1 MKISH
6 IRVLN
11 AILKPVLGNPVEFSN
26 PVNEVNRMKKQ
37 MTLAACLILTPYLAI
52 AATEPAAN
60 EKPMAHDGDASN
72 TGINKRDRDDQTLTP
87 MDQMNNPS
95 DLKITQ
101 EIRQA
106 LMKGEFSMDAKN
118 IKVITRNGTVTLR
131 GPVKT
136 AAEAEKINGL
146 VKAMPG
152 IKNIDNQLQVK

>member
-1 MKISH
+1 
-6 IRVLN
+6 
-11 AILKPVLGNPVEFSN
+11 
-26 PVNEVNRMKKQ
+26 MKKH
-37 MTLAACLILTPYLAI
+37 MILAACLILPPYLAS
-52 AATEPAAN
+52 AATDPAVT
-60 EKPMAHDGDASN
+60 EKPMVRDSDASN
-72 TGINKRDRDDQTLTP
+72 TGINKRDRDDKTMTP
-87 MDQMNNPS
+87 MDQMNNQS

-106 LMKGEFSMDAKN
+106 LMKDEFSMDAKN

-136 AAEAEKINGL
+136 AAEAEKINVL

>member
-1 MKISH
+1 M
-6 IRVLN
+6 N
-11 AILKPVLGNPVEFSN
+11 
-26 PVNEVNRMKKQ
+26 KQ
-37 MTLAACLILTPYLAI
+37 MILATCLILTPHLANAANEP
-52 AATEPAAN
+52 AATE
-60 EKPMAHDGDASN
+60 KPMVHDGDASN
-72 TGINKRDRDDQTLTP
+72 TGINKRDRDDNTLTP

-136 AAEAEKINGL
+136 AAEVEKISVL

-152 IKNIDNQLQVK
+152 IKSIDNQLQVK

>member
-1 MKISH
+1 
-6 IRVLN
+6 
-11 AILKPVLGNPVEFSN
+11 
-26 PVNEVNRMKKQ
+26 MKKH
-37 MTLAACLILTPYLAI
+37 MILAGCLILTPYLAI
-52 AATEPAAN
+52 AATEPVTT
-60 EKPMAHDGDASN
+60 EKPMVHDGDASN
-72 TGINKRDRDDQTLTP
+72 TGINKRDQDDKTLTP

-136 AAEAEKINGL
+136 AAEREQISVL

-152 IKNIDNQLQVK
+152 IKSIDNQLQVK

>member
-1 MKISH
+1 
-6 IRVLN
+6 
-11 AILKPVLGNPVEFSN
+11 
-26 PVNEVNRMKKQ
+26 MKKH
-37 MTLAACLILTPYLAI
+37 MILAACMSLTPYLAI
-52 AATEPAAN
+52 AATEPAAT
-60 EKPMAHDGDASN
+60 EKPMVRDRDASN
-72 TGINKRDRDDQTLTP
+72 TGINKRDRDDTTLTP

-106 LMKGEFSMDAKN
+106 LVKGEFSMDAQN

-136 AAEAEKINGL
+136 AAEREKISAL

-152 IKNIDNQLQVK
+152 IKSIDNQLQVK

>member
-1 MKISH
+1 M
-6 IRVLN
+6 N
-11 AILKPVLGNPVEFSN
+11 
-26 PVNEVNRMKKQ
+26 KQ
-37 MTLAACLILTPYLAI
+37 MILATCLILTPHLANAANEP
-52 AATEPAAN
+52 AATE
-60 EKPMAHDGDASN
+60 KPMVHDGDASN
-72 TGINKRDRDDQTLTP
+72 TGINKRDRDDNTLTP

-136 AAEAEKINGL
+136 AAEREKITAL
-146 VKAMPG
+146 VKAMPA
-152 IKNIDNQLQVK
+152 IKSIDNQLQVK

>member
-1 MKISH
+1 
-6 IRVLN
+6 
-11 AILKPVLGNPVEFSN
+11 
-26 PVNEVNRMKKQ
+26 MKKHLI
-37 MTLAACLILTPYLAI
+37 LAASLILTPYLAI

-60 EKPMAHDGDASN
+60 EKPMVRNGDASN
-72 TGINKRDRDDQTLTP
+72 TSINKRDRDDKTLTP
-87 MDQMNNPS
+87 MDQMNNQS
-95 DLKITQ
+95 DLDITQ

-136 AAEAEKINGL
+136 AAELEKIGLL

-152 IKNIDNQLQVK
+152 IKSMNNQLQVK